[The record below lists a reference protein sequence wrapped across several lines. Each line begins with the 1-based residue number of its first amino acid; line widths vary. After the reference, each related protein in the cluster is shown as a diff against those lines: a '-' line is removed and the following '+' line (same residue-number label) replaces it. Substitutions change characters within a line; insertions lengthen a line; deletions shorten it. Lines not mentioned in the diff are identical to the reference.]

1 MNLFPL
7 LALDVAPAVL
17 STSELRWQLVALAI
31 GVVLLAAG
39 LVGIA
44 LFLFR
49 RKTGD
54 RSLLFFGVFSLL
66 YAIRLIFRQH
76 LVHSLFPASP
86 NFWIYSDSAIDNFIV
101 VPLTLFLIE
110 TVEASWKTAL
120 RWLLGVQVAF
130 ATLRFVT
137 TLLDVWRKPIEL
149 VYHIIIVA
157 YCALLLV
164 YPFSFRGGQRLPREF
179 KVAYAG
185 LLVFALFV
193 VQNNLADL
201 GAVRWH
207 GMEPIGFLILV
218 CCLGYVAASR
228 TYSNEQH
235 LLSIRKELEI
245 ARQIQSSIL
254 PREVPRVAG
263 LNVAALYEPMTAVAG
278 DFYDFIVIDEKR
290 MGILVADV
298 TGHGVPAALIASML
312 KIALA
317 AQSAVA
323 HDPAQVLAGLND
335 SLCGK
340 FESHFV
346 TAAYLFVDAEKH
358 ILRYAGA
365 GHPPLFLRSLDGHG
379 KAMFREIESNGLML
393 GLFPGAKYSTVELS
407 FRPGDRCVL
416 YTDGVL
422 EGKNAAQEEF
432 GASRLRAF
440 LETQLDLAAGPFVHA
455 LVSEFSRWTGR
466 THGRAQE
473 DDITLVAVDFQT

>member
-1 MNLFPL
+1 MNLLPL
-7 LALDVAPAVL
+7 LALDVAPAVF
-17 STSELRWQLVALAI
+17 SESEMRWQLVALAI

-49 RKTGD
+49 RRTGD

-76 LVHSLFPASP
+76 LVHSLFPAPP
-86 NFWIYSDSAIDNFIV
+86 NFWIYSDPAIDNFIV

-110 TVEASWKTAL
+110 TVEPRWKTAL
-120 RWLLGVQVAF
+120 RWLLWVQVAF
-130 ATLRFVT
+130 ATLRLVT

-164 YPFSFRGGQRLPREF
+164 YPFSFRRGQRLPREF

-201 GAVRWH
+201 RVMRWH

-228 TYSNEQH
+228 TYSNEQR
-235 LLSIRKELEI
+235 LLSIQKELEI

-254 PREVPRVAG
+254 PREIPRVG
-263 LNVAALYEPMTAVAG
+263 NLDIAALYEPMTAVAG
-278 DFYDFIVIDEKR
+278 DFYDFMVIDEKR
-290 MGILVADV
+290 IGILVADV

-317 AQSAVA
+317 TQAAVA
-323 HDPAQVLAGLND
+323 RDPAQVLAGLND

-340 FESHFV
+340 FEAHFV

-358 ILRYAGA
+358 ILRYSGA
-365 GHPPLFLRSLDGHG
+365 GHPPLFLRSLDGKS
-379 KAMFREIESNGLML
+379 KASFREIECNGLML

-407 FRPGDRCVL
+407 FRPGDRCIL

-432 GASRLRAF
+432 GAARLRGF
-440 LETQLDLAAGPFVHA
+440 LESQPTLTAAPLVHA
-455 LVSEFSRWTGR
+455 LVREVSRWTGKSQ
-466 THGRAQE
+466 GRAQE
-473 DDITLVAVDFQT
+473 DDITLVAVDFQA